1 MKMELG
7 EGEGVGVE
15 EGFGGGKCEG
25 RKGVRQKRK
34 PYFLCIV
41 GWLETE
47 ELEGEA
53 VKVGEGGGMEDER
66 EGGTVKATT
75 GRC

>member
-1 MKMELG
+1 MKESGRRRKGL
-7 EGEGVGVE
+7 GVGRVRGE
-15 EGFGGGKCEG
+15 RVLG
-25 RKGVRQKRK
+25 RRGS
-34 PYFLCIV
+34 PTSSCIV
-41 GWLETE
+41 GLLETE